1 MCPPAIE
8 ALNDPESKRFWG
20 VETAAAVDV
29 PFILDGKREVK
40 VIERPIL
47 KFELGGTV
55 YEVYRHPELFLDEE
69 VLCWYSEYQ
78 WIEKSG
84 SRFEYLET
92 NPNYHLSVGI
102 FETFFN
108 KFSRVKK

>member
-1 MCPPAIE
+1 MSPAIE

-47 KFELGGTV
+47 KFELG
-55 YEVYRHPELFLDEE
+55 ERFMRCIDILNCFLDEE